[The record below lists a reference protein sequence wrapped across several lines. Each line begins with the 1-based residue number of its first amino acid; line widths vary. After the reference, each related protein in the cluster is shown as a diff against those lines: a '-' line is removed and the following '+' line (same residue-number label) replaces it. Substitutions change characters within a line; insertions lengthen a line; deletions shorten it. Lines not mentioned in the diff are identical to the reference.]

1 MRLAVSLVILIAPLM
16 LACAGCTNNPYPQ
29 RDDSRK
35 VTYSDYSEAPRTL
48 DPAEAYTTSAH
59 RITAEVYGPLLEYH
73 YLKRPYRLI
82 PGLAER
88 VPRAAPLP
96 DGRVAYHFRL
106 REGLLYA
113 DDPCFVLGGTGRKTR
128 AITAADVAF
137 EIMRIADPEVQS
149 PVPEPFSNIDG
160 FREFTER
167 LLALRK
173 SKPGFSLL
181 PARRQYEAVG
191 PIKGLQVQGG
201 RKLRV
206 VLGAPYPQILYWFA
220 MPFTSPV
227 PWEAVQYYD
236 GREGRDRFDDH
247 PVSSGPYVL
256 VEYDKQARMVLQKN
270 TNWHG
275 VRNPGPPG
283 TVYPAEGEPKDRA
296 AGRLDPVYAG
306 RPLPFIERIEIRR
319 EKERIPAFS
328 KFLQGYY
335 DVSGVLRESFD
346 KVIREG
352 GLSADMEQM
361 GMQLDKSVVPAV
373 FYLGF
378 NMQDA
383 IVGEPAGERG
393 RKLRQAMSLVVDA
406 REYARLFMNGRGVP
420 AQSPLPPG
428 IFGYEAD
435 YRNPFRTVDI
445 DRARR
450 LLVEAG
456 YPDGIDPRTEKPLH
470 LTFDLGNTSP
480 DSLLRTRFYIN
491 AWRQIGLDVE
501 IEATNYNRFQE
512 KMRQGAY
519 QIFSWG
525 WVADYPDPENFL
537 FLLWSKMA
545 RSINGG
551 PNSANFMSPRYDEL
565 FLQMKTRDNDEE
577 RLAIIREMRA
587 LLERERPWIELF
599 HPEDYVLL
607 HSWMRNVKVAGISLP
622 SVKYYDIEPALRA
635 RLRTEWNRP
644 IVWPA
649 YLLLAL
655 AVLLIAPGVRTFL
668 RERQ

>member
-1 MRLAVSLVILIAPLM
+1 MRPVLLAVLVSLTVA
-16 LACAGCTNNPYPQ
+16 AATGCTNNPYPRQ
-29 RDDSRK
+29 DDGRK
-35 VTYSDYSEAPRTL
+35 VTYGDYSEAPRTL

-59 RITAEVYGPLLEYH
+59 RITAEVYGTLLEYH

-82 PGLAER
+82 PGLAEG
-88 VPRAAPLP
+88 VPRAEMLP
-96 DGRVAYHFRL
+96 DERVAYDFRL
-106 REGLLYA
+106 RRGLLYG
-113 DDPCFVLGGTGRKTR
+113 DDPCFQLGGAGRKTR
-128 AITAADVAF
+128 AITASDVVF

-160 FREFTER
+160 FREFTKR
-167 LLALRK
+167 LLELRK
-173 SKPGFSLL
+173 SRPGFARL
-181 PARRQYEAVG
+181 PAHRQYAAAG
-191 PIKGLQVQGG
+191 PIKGLQVRGD
-201 RKLRV
+201 RDLRV
-206 VLGAPYPQILYWFA
+206 VLSAPYPQILYWFA

-236 GREGRDRFDDH
+236 GKDGRDRFDDH
-247 PVSSGPYVL
+247 PVSSGPYL
-256 VEYDKQARMVLQKN
+256 LAEYDKQARMVLEKN
-270 TNWHG
+270 ANWHG
-275 VRNPGPPG
+275 ARDPGPPG
-283 TVYPAEGEPKDRA
+283 TVYPAQGEPEDRA
-296 AGRLDPVYAG
+296 AGRLDPAYAG
-306 RPLPFIERIEIRR
+306 KPLPFIERIEIRR

-352 GLSADMEQM
+352 GLSEEMERM

-383 IVGEPAGERG
+383 TVGEPAGDRG

-406 REYARLFMNGRGVP
+406 QEYARLFMNGRGVP

-428 IFGYEAD
+428 IFGYQAD
-435 YRNPFRTVDI
+435 YRNPFRTVDVEK
-445 DRARR
+445 ARQI
-450 LLVEAG
+450 LGAAG
-456 YPDGIDPRTEKPLH
+456 YPDGIDPRTGKPLH

-480 DSLLRTRFYIN
+480 DSLLRTRFFVN

-501 IEATNYNRFQE
+501 IAATNYNRFQE
-512 KMRQGAY
+512 KMREGAY
-519 QIFSWG
+519 QIFTWG
-525 WVADYPDPENFL
+525 WIADYPDPENFL

-545 RSINGG
+545 RSVNGG
-551 PNSANFMSPRYDEL
+551 PNSANFMDPRYDAL
-565 FLQMKTRDNDEE
+565 FLQMKTRDNDEK
-577 RLAIIREMRA
+577 RLAIIREMRT
-587 LLERERPWIELF
+587 LLEQERPWIELF
-599 HPEDYVLL
+599 HPEDYALL
-607 HSWMRNVKVAGISLP
+607 HGWMRNVKVAGISLP
-622 SVKYYDIEPALRA
+622 SVKYYDIDPLRRA
-635 RLRTEWNRP
+635 RLRAEWNRP